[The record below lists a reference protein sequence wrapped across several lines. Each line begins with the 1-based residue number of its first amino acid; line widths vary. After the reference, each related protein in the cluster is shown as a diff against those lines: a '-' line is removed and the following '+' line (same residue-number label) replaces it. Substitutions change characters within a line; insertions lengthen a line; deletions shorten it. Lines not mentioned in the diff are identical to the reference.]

1 MGKNH
6 ASQYANFGSL
16 QKYAL
21 LRSALHN
28 LCFWFYEYVY
38 ILFVDLTPG
47 IFK

>member
-1 MGKNH
+1 MQM
-6 ASQYANFGSL
+6 SVVRRDVFFSEE
-16 QKYAL
+16 YAL

>member
-1 MGKNH
+1 MFR
-6 ASQYANFGSL
+6 SQEECILSE
-16 QKYAL
+16 KYAL

-28 LCFWFYEYVY
+28 LCFRFYEYVY